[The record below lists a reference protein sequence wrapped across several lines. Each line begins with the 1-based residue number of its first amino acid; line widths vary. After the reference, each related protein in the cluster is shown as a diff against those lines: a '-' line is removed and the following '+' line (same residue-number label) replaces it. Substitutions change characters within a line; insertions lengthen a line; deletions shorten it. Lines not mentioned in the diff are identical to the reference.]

1 MIAAIRSYFKARIA
15 EVDAS
20 LRQVDDP
27 IGDDDLSRVNLD
39 CQYKILFGDNAPFY
53 TGNSYGESI
62 SVSIEIYEKSKQVQ
76 VDAFDA
82 LYTKA
87 LLVKNCII
95 SPLLVKTQT
104 SFNDI
109 EVQSVT
115 MESLNTNDKT
125 FKATINLTVRADFTF
140 N

>member
-1 MIAAIRSYFKARIA
+1 MIALIRAYLKARIN
-15 EVDAS
+15 EVDQS
-20 LRQVDDP
+20 LKQIDDP
-27 IGDDDLSRVNLD
+27 IGDDDISRVNLD
-39 CQYKILFGDNAPFY
+39 CKYKIIFGDNAPFY

-95 SPLLVKTQT
+95 SPLLVKTQA

>member
-1 MIAAIRSYFKARIA
+1 MIAAIRSYFKARIN
-15 EVDAS
+15 EVDQD
-20 LRQVDDP
+20 LRQIDDP

-39 CQYKILFGDNAPFY
+39 CKYKVLFGDNSPFY
-53 TGNSYGESI
+53 TGNSYGESF

-76 VDAFDA
+76 IDAFDA
-82 LYTKA
+82 LYSKA
-87 LLVKNCII
+87 LLIKNCII

-104 SFNDI
+104 VFNDI

-115 MESLNTNDKT
+115 METLNTNDKT

>member
-1 MIAAIRSYFKARIA
+1 MISGIRDYFKARISD
-15 EVDAS
+15 VDSS
-20 LRQVDDP
+20 LSHIDDP
-27 IGDDDLSRVNLD
+27 IGDDDISRVNLD
-39 CQYKILFGDNAPFY
+39 CKYKIIFSDNAPFY

-62 SVSIEIYEKSKQVQ
+62 SVSIEIYELSKLCQI
-76 VDAFDA
+76 DAFDA

-95 SPLLVKTQT
+95 SPLLVKNQT
-104 SFNDI
+104 VFNDI
-109 EVQSVT
+109 EAQSVT

-125 FKATINLTVRADFTF
+125 FKATINLTIRADFTF